1 VLALLWLIKVS
12 PSVSKMSLAR
22 VPDLAGLIV
31 DEGREI
37 VYSMQVSVR
46 HSPVIR
52 DNEPTIIGGE
62 FSSPANNFDGGER

>member
-1 VLALLWLIKVS
+1 
-12 PSVSKMSLAR
+12 
-22 VPDLAGLIV
+22 LIV